1 MDQSARSDVDQL
13 TLDRQVCF
21 ALAVATRSVI
31 AVYRPLLDPLGL
43 THPQYLVMVAMWQQE
58 PSSVTEISRALQL
71 EPSSVSP
78 VLKRLQSAGLIE
90 RHRDADDE
98 RTVRLTLTADGRALK
113 QRASGIPAAM
123 ADRLDLSPD
132 EVASLHQ
139 NLLGLIERAQRAPH

>member
-1 MDQSARSDVDQL
+1 MDESAPSDVDPL

-21 ALAVATRSVI
+21 ALAVATRGVI
-31 AVYRPLLDPLGL
+31 AVYRPLLEPLGL
-43 THPQYLVMVAMWQQE
+43 THPQYLVMVAMWQQ
-58 PSSVTEISRALQL
+58 

-139 NLLGLIERAQRAPH
+139 NLLGLIERAQRAPR